1 MVALNQPTATYGNL
15 PGMNHVFI
23 SSHIHI
29 KNDNTGFIN
38 KPFVDYDKM
47 KPVMLKYTF
56 NKGTHRFNVHRYTK
70 FSYFNKDELVFLPLE
85 KWDDPYETLFYVGND
100 VNNNLDIQIACLCCT
115 FERVEGE
122 EAAWKRSTYNCN
134 EPVIRISYDYNAFCS
149 ALEQIANLYGVEFYI
164 TIADYSNSIEQ
175 LKRARGISFTSKENY
190 INYLTLKRKAF
201 AYENELRIFVV
212 GQKLP
217 WMNNEIC
224 KFSLPKVP
232 SLYDAI
238 TLPPLT
244 PLSKSDS
251 RPYSEVQFLNNL
263 SIRQELE
270 KYFLSSQIHQCHL
283 YELGESS
290 LEKKHKSS
298 KRKPNK
304 P

>member
-29 KNDNTGFIN
+29 KSDNTGFIN

-70 FSYFNKDELVFLPLE
+70 FSYFNKDELVFLPLD

-100 VNNNLDIQIACLCCT
+100 VKNNLDIQIACLCCT

-134 EPVIRISYDYNAFCS
+134 EPVIRISYNYNALCD
-149 ALEQIANLYGVEFYI
+149 ALELIANQYDVEFYL

-175 LKRARGISFTSKENY
+175 LKGARGISFTSKEEY

-201 AYENELRIFVV
+201 AYENELRIFAV
-212 GQKLP
+212 GKDLP
-217 WMNNEIC
+217 WVNDIC
-224 KFSLPKVP
+224 KFTIPDDT

-238 TLPPLT
+238 TLPPLM
-244 PLSKSDS
+244 PLSKSDP
-251 RPYSEVQFLNNL
+251 RPYSEEQFLDNL
-263 SIRQELE
+263 SIRQNLE
-270 KYFLSSQIHQCHL
+270 SSFPSYKIYQCHL
-283 YELGESS
+283 YELGRSS
-290 LEKKHKSS
+290 LEKKYKNQ
-298 KRKPNK
+298 KNKPNK

>member
-1 MVALNQPTATYGNL
+1 MIPLNQPTAKYGNL

-70 FSYFNKDELVFLPLE
+70 FNYFNKDELVFLPLD
-85 KWDDPYETLFYVGND
+85 KWDDPYETLFYVGD
-100 VNNNLDIQIACLCCT
+100 VQTNLNIQIACLCCT

-134 EPVIRISYDYNAFCS
+134 EPVIRISYNYNALCDV
-149 ALEQIANLYGVEFYI
+149 LEQIAVRYNVRFYI

-175 LKRARGISFTSKENY
+175 LKGAKKGMYFSNEVDY

-201 AYENELRIFVV
+201 AYENELRIFAV
-212 GQKLP
+212 GKNLP
-217 WMNNEIC
+217 WMNDIC
-224 KFSLPKVP
+224 KFSLPKEH
-232 SLYDAI
+232 SIYDAI

-244 PLSKSDS
+244 PLSKNDP

-270 KYFLSSQIHQCHL
+270 KCFLSKQIHQCHL
-283 YELGESS
+283 YELGDSS
-290 LEKKHKSS
+290 LERKYKNS
-298 KRKPNK
+298 KQKPNK